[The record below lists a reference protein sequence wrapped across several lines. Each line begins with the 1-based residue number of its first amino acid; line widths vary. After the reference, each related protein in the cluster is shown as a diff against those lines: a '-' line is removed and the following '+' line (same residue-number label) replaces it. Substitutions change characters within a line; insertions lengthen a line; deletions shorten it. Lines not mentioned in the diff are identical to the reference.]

1 MSSKILE
8 MIKTDHELYKQWS
21 YGLTDP
27 KLVPVVSRID
37 VPKGNQKKVIM
48 VLPSFLMAFGL
59 ITNKKS
65 ALILILKDRR
75 IITLYYCDHPNYLFR
90 KEKNAD
96 FQIIY

>member
-1 MSSKILE
+1 